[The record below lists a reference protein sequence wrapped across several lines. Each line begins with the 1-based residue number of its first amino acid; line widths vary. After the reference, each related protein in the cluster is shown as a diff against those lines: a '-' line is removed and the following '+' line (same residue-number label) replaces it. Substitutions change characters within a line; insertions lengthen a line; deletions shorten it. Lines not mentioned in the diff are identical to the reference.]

1 MKFFNFRQKSSNVK
15 EDLKESYSK
24 NLSQQSLFKAS
35 AHVIKF
41 KDRFY
46 EEREKFE
53 YPNMTLYEVA
63 RAVASDS
70 YISESLNKYK
80 EKIFKAG
87 YRLEGEEELVSYLS
101 RRIALM
107 SHMNET
113 IFDILLQEV
122 ADDLI
127 TFQNAYLLKLRV
139 DEIPFIKAKAFN
151 GDKVVG
157 GYMRL
162 DPCDIII
169 VKDKYNNVIR
179 YEIER
184 MGDYGNVKL
193 NKDDV
198 VHFYMNRKG
207 QDKQGT
213 PRLEPVLE
221 DVKALRDIEG
231 DVLTLIHRFCFPMYH
246 IKVGLP
252 QAGYQ
257 GTATEIE
264 DLRYVIENMT
274 EDGMLL
280 TNEKVDIKTIG
291 AEGNAL
297 DMKEYLSYFEKRIFS
312 GLNTSESQMGREK
325 SASPD
330 TVEAQIHD
338 SVKHIQRAMSLFVQH
353 YIFNELL
360 LEGGYNPVLDEEHVV
375 KMVFNEISLDT
386 RIKLEN
392 HEALKYQS
400 NIQTLHETR
409 TAIGKTHK
417 PDTKDLYV
425 DNVTNYQAGI
435 QTKQKTQGSIELA
448 KANAK
453 INNSDH
459 NDSKKVVVDKDNKK
473 HNESHAVATLNQPQ
487 NQHGLYSVKL
497 KESLDKIALNQEK
510 SKELIEKCHK
520 IYKRLGN
527 ENFEKVKSDQTLLI
541 ETVFKAVISLNIFDI
556 KQDMTALNEFYY
568 KEIQKAFE
576 KLYKE
581 LNQDNL
587 DTKAYRMR
595 FIIEYWSQKYLWHCY
610 CLMSKEKGIHYLY
623 VNFHSEK
630 EAKEHESKINL
641 DFIVKNP
648 KKAIKLLPPFH
659 PFCQCELTEK
669 YIPPLNNKK
678 GEKK

>member
-15 EDLKESYSK
+15 EELKESYSEQK
-24 NLSQQSLFKAS
+24 SLFKAS
-35 AHVIKF
+35 ARSIKL
-41 KDRFY
+41 KNCIYD
-46 EEREKFE
+46 EREKFE

-63 RAVASDS
+63 QAVASDS

-87 YRLEGEEELVSYLS
+87 YRLEGEDELVDYLS

-107 SHMNET
+107 SYMNET

-127 TFQNAYLLKLRV
+127 TFQNAYLLKIRV
-139 DEIPFIKAKAFN
+139 DEIPFIKAKPFS

-157 GYMRL
+157 GYIRL
-162 DPCDIII
+162 DPCDIVI
-169 VKDKYNNVIR
+169 VKDKYNNVLR

-184 MGDYGNVKL
+184 MGAYDNIKIDK
-193 NKDDV
+193 KDII
-198 VHFYMNRKG
+198 HFYMNRKG

-231 DVLTLIHRFCFPMYH
+231 DVLNLIHRFCFPMYH
-246 IKVGLP
+246 VKVGLP
-252 QAGYQ
+252 QPGYQ
-257 GTATEIE
+257 GTATDIE
-264 DLRYVIENMT
+264 DIRYVIENMT
-274 EDGMLL
+274 EDGMLI
-280 TNEKVDIKTIG
+280 TNEKISVETIG

-297 DMKEYLSYFEKRIFS
+297 DVKEYLSYFEKRIFS

-325 SASPD
+325 NASPD

-375 KMVFNEISLDT
+375 KMIFNEISLDT
-386 RIKLEN
+386 KVKLEN

-409 TAIGKTHK
+409 TAIGKTK
-417 PDTKDLYV
+417 EPDRKDLYV
-425 DNVTNYQAGI
+425 DNITNYQSDI
-435 QTKQKTQGSIELA
+435 QTKQKTKGAIELA

-453 INNSDH
+453 ISQETEKQE
-459 NDSKKVVVDKDNKK
+459 SKKVVVDKDNKK
-473 HNESHAVATLNQPQ
+473 NHDSHAVATLNQPQ

-556 KQDMTALNEFYY
+556 KQDTTALNEFYHE
-568 KEIQKAFE
+568 EIQKAFE